1 MSSMATDQS
10 INGTVLAAEV
20 AAYSKQ
26 IPVLYFVAMANAG
39 TVAISHHGIV
49 PNYLTA
55 VIGPLMIFAGALRM
69 LFWLRSKN
77 LAATVEQAEVTARRA
92 TMVSAAIGSFM
103 LLWLVALWIHGNVE
117 TRGHVVLSIGI
128 TGVAAILGMMHLRSA
143 AIAMATMVTVPFA
156 LFLMTRG
163 GVSAMIATNLL
174 LVIASALYVLFV
186 TSENFKEMIRA
197 RIDATRLGDENLR
210 LANLDNL
217 TGLPNRRHFFHEL
230 ETRIAAATAQN
241 RKLAVG
247 VLDLDGF
254 KPVNDLH
261 GHALGDEVLRLVADR
276 LNASIEGGMFVA
288 RLGGDEFAL
297 ILDGNATEAEILQY
311 GNLVCSEMAKPF
323 PVSGISVNMG
333 ASAGFAIFPDV
344 ASNSVEIYE
353 RADYALYHVKQ
364 NGRGKSAL
372 YTQAH
377 ETQVRAESGI
387 EQCLR
392 HADLEREMYLQF
404 QPVLDISADRVIA
417 FEALGRWK
425 SPILGS
431 VSPGEFIPVAER
443 SQMINEISLV
453 LLRKALV
460 AAKAWPSEV
469 GLSFNLSTRDLI
481 SPQTMLSII
490 SIVQASGINPAR
502 IGFEVTE
509 TALMGDIAQ
518 ADEAIRLLKALGSQ
532 VSLDDF
538 GTGYSSLSHVHKFA
552 FDKIKID
559 RSFVT
564 TIETHAASRTIVR
577 SVVDLCRSLN
587 IGCVVEG
594 METEGQADILAR
606 LGCNEMQGY
615 LFSKPIDEAGIP
627 DYLTRN
633 DEIAAFSQA
642 LSA

>member
-1 MSSMATDQS
+1 MPTDQS
-10 INGTVLAAEV
+10 INGSVLISEV
-20 AAYSKQ
+20 AAYSRQ

-39 TVAISHHGIV
+39 TVAVSHHGVV
-49 PNYLTA
+49 PTYLTG
-55 VIGPLMIFAGALRM
+55 VIGPMIIMAGALRTI
-69 LFWLRSKN
+69 FWLRSKN
-77 LAATVEQAEVTARRA
+77 LTETAEKAAETARRA
-92 TMVSAAIGSFM
+92 TLVSATIGIVM
-103 LLWLVALWIHGNVE
+103 LVWLVALWIYGNVE
-117 TRGHVVLSIGI
+117 TRGHVALSIGI
-128 TGVAAILGMMHLRSA
+128 TGVAAILGMMHIRRA

-174 LVIASALYVLFV
+174 LVIAASLYVLV
-186 TSENFKEMIRA
+186 VASENFKEMVRA
-197 RIDATRLGDENLR
+197 RIEATRLGDENLR

-217 TGLPNRRHFFHEL
+217 TGLPNRRHFFQEL
-230 ETRIAAATAQN
+230 ETRIAAATDQQG
-241 RKLAVG
+241 RIAVG

-261 GHALGDEVLRLVADR
+261 GHVLGDRVLQLVADR
-276 LNASIEGGMFVA
+276 LKASLEAGMFVA

-297 ILDGNATEAEILQY
+297 IVDGDRPGADLVRF
-311 GNLVCSEMAKPF
+311 GNSICMEMAKPF
-323 PVSGISVNMG
+323 AVSGMSVNIG
-333 ASAGFAIFPDV
+333 ASVGFAIFPDV
-344 ASNSVEIYE
+344 AASAIELYE

-364 NGRGKSAL
+364 NGRGKCAL

-377 ETQVRAESGI
+377 EVQVRAESGI

-392 HADLEREMYLQF
+392 DADLDSEMYLQF
-404 QPVLDISADRVIA
+404 QPVLDIGADRVIA
-417 FEALGRWK
+417 FEALARWK
-425 SPILGS
+425 SPKLGN

-443 SQMINEISLV
+443 SQTINEITIV
-453 LLRKALV
+453 LLRKALQ
-460 AAKAWPSEV
+460 AARFWPDDV

-481 SPQTMLSII
+481 SPQTMLSIVAT
-490 SIVQASGINPAR
+490 VQASGVNPSR

-509 TALMGDIAQ
+509 TALMGDVAQ
-518 ADEAIRLLKALGSQ
+518 ADEAIRLLKALGAQ

-538 GTGYSSLSHVHKFA
+538 GTGYSSLSHVHQFA

-559 RSFVT
+559 RSFIA

-594 METEGQADILAR
+594 METEGQANILVR

-615 LFSKPIDEAGIP
+615 LFSRPIEETDIPAYLARNGETDE
-627 DYLTRN
+627 T
-633 DEIAAFSQA
+633 SQA

>member
-1 MSSMATDQS
+1 MPTDNS
-10 INGTVLAAEV
+10 INGNVLAAEV

-39 TVAISHHGIV
+39 TVALSHHGIV
-49 PNYLTA
+49 PFYLTGIIA
-55 VIGPLMIFAGALRM
+55 PMIIAAGALRTI
-69 LFWLRSKN
+69 FWLKSNN
-77 LAATVEQAEVTARRA
+77 LATTVEQATVTARRA
-92 TMVSAAIGSFM
+92 TIVSAAIGLVM
-103 LLWLVALWIHGNVE
+103 LVWLIALWIHGNVE
-117 TRGHVVLSIGI
+117 TRGHVALSIGI
-128 TGVAAILGMMHLRSA
+128 TGVAAILGMMHLRKA

-186 TSENFKEMIRA
+186 ASENFKEMVRA

-217 TGLPNRRHFFHEL
+217 TSLPNRRHFFQEL
-230 ETRIAAATAQN
+230 EARIAAATAQS
-241 RKLAVG
+241 RRLAVG
-247 VLDLDGF
+247 IIDLDGF
-254 KPVNDLH
+254 KPINDLH
-261 GHALGDEVLRLVADR
+261 GHVLGDQVLRLVADR
-276 LNASIEGGMFVA
+276 LNASIDGKMFVA

-297 ILDGNATEAEILQY
+297 VVDDYGAEADLMERGHVI
-311 GNLVCSEMAKPF
+311 CAEMTRPF
-323 PVSGISVNMG
+323 SVSGISVNMG
-333 ASAGFAIFPDV
+333 ASVGFAIFPDV
-344 ASNSVEIYE
+344 AANAVELYE

-364 NGRGKSAL
+364 NGRGKCAL

-377 ETQVRAESGI
+377 ETQVRAESSI

-392 HADLEREMYLQF
+392 HADLESEMYLQF

-417 FEALGRWK
+417 FEALARWNN
-425 SPILGS
+425 PQIGI

-443 SQMINEISLV
+443 SQTINEITRV
-453 LLRKALV
+453 LLRKALA
-460 AAKAWPSEV
+460 AAKSWPVEI

-481 SPQTMLSII
+481 SPQTMLAII
-490 SIVQASGINPAR
+490 SIVQESGVDPAR

-509 TALMGDIAQ
+509 TALMGDVTQ

-538 GTGYSSLSHVHKFA
+538 GTGYSSLSHVHQFA

-594 METEGQADILAR
+594 METEGQANILVR

-615 LFSKPIDEAGIP
+615 LFSKPINETDIP
-627 DYLTRN
+627 TYLARN
-633 DEIAAFSQA
+633 DEIEAFAQA